1 MPLYEYTCTKCRDE
15 FELLVRG
22 GETPVCPQCGSQR
35 LERLLSV
42 PAAHTASAGG
52 NLSICEAPRPSP
64 GGCGA
69 PWCGQGGCGG

>member
-1 MPLYEYTCTKCRDE
+1 MPLYEYSCMNCRDE

-22 GETPVCPQCGSQR
+22 GEAPACPNCGSER

-42 PAAHTASAGG
+42 PAAHTGGSAG
-52 NLSICEAPRPSP
+52 NLPICEAPRPGG

>member
-22 GETPVCPQCGSQR
+22 SETPVCPACGSDR

-42 PAAHTASAGG
+42 PAAHVAGQASP
-52 NLSICEAPRPSP
+52 LPVCESPRSSA

-69 PWCGQGGCGG
+69 PWCGQGGCGT